1 VKAWQKRRGQ
11 LLLADVPDPTPAA
24 DELVLRVHAISLN
37 RGEVRGAARAPD
49 GSIPGWD
56 VAGTVIVPAKDG
68 AGPIK
73 GARVAALLDSGGWA
87 EKVAIPTVRAAL
99 IPEGIDFD
107 IAATLPIAGLTILR
121 AFALAAPLKG
131 KRVLITGGSGG
142 VGQFAIQLAALD
154 GAEVCAVSSRAAQHE
169 ALRTL
174 GAKDIAT
181 TIDAAQGPF
190 DLILESVGGNSL
202 AKAIELVGRQG
213 VVVTIGNSSEQ
224 DTTFNARTLYAKGA
238 ARIYGLLI
246 FEEVASGRVGARDL
260 ERLMALVRD
269 GRLRS
274 PISLHRSWTE
284 LPDTMR
290 DLEFRE
296 YPGKA
301 VLWVLDHD

>member
-37 RGEVRGAARAPD
+37 HGEVRGAARAPD

-68 AGPIK
+68 AGPIM

-121 AFALAAPLKG
+121 AFALAAPLEG

>member
-1 VKAWQKRRGQ
+1 
-11 LLLADVPDPTPAA
+11 
-24 DELVLRVHAISLN
+24 LN

-56 VAGTVIVPAKDG
+56 VAGTVIAPAKDG
-68 AGPIK
+68 AGPIM

-131 KRVLITGGSGG
+131 KRVLITGGSDG

-154 GAEVCAVSSRAAQHE
+154 GAEVCAVSSRAEHHE

-174 GAKDIAT
+174 GAKEIVP
-181 TIDAAQGPF
+181 TIDVAQGPF
-190 DLILESVGGNSL
+190 DLILESVGGSSL

-246 FEEVASGRVGARDL
+246 FEETANGRVGARDL

-269 GRLRS
+269 GRLHA
-274 PISLHRSWTE
+274 PISLRRSWTE

-290 DLEFRE
+290 ELEFRE

-301 VLWVLDHD
+301 VLWAVGNG

>member
-56 VAGTVIVPAKDG
+56 VAGTVIAPAKDG
-68 AGPIK
+68 AGPIM

-99 IPEGIDFD
+99 IPDGIDFD

-121 AFALAAPLKG
+121 AFALAAPLEG

-169 ALRTL
+169 ALRAL
-174 GAKDIAT
+174 GAKEIAA
-181 TIDAAQGPF
+181 TIESARGPY
-190 DLILESVGGNSL
+190 DLILESVGGSSL
-202 AKAIELVGRQG
+202 ATAIELIGRQG

-246 FEEVASGRVGARDL
+246 FEETASGRVGARDL

-269 GRLRS
+269 GRLHS
-274 PISLHRSWTE
+274 PISLRRSWTE

-301 VLWVLDHD
+301 VLRMLDHD